1 MAIPS
6 YKLAFDGKDADSDIY
21 EHLVRLEIEED
32 MRKAARILF
41 RLSITLQEDGEWTY
55 LKDERFSLFNKVTVS
70 IGFGEGNATPMF
82 EGYITHLAPHFDP
95 QEELCYLEVRGM
107 DPSCLMNL
115 EEKLVPWS
123 DKSHSA
129 IASEIFGCYN
139 ITPDVESTSA
149 MHVEDGN
156 VLVQR
161 CTDMRFLMQ
170 LAEKNGFDCYV
181 AVDDSGTV
189 KGYFKPY
196 ALDVSPLPPL
206 AVHFENETNVQFID
220 IQASGIQQLS
230 AAGWHVNLE
239 DKSVEQ
245 VQKTDY
251 DQELLGKESLI
262 DIVQSKVDA
271 LCQPAE
277 APARTYR
284 SDLVYLDS
292 AEAESAL
299 QGLQNRNGW
308 FLRARAAVNGES
320 YGTAVRTRRLIPVK
334 GVGTRYSGNYFVSS
348 VKHVIAEG
356 DYVQHI
362 ELIRNGWGV
371 TGDEPFEGGM

>member
-1 MAIPS
+1 MAIPN
-6 YKLAFDGKDADSDIY
+6 YKLAFDGKDAESDIY
-21 EHLVRLEIEED
+21 EHMIRLELEED
-32 MRKAARILF
+32 LRKAARVLF

-55 LKDERFSLFNKVTVS
+55 MKDERFTLFNKVVVS

-82 EGYITHLAPHFDP
+82 EGYITQLAPHFDP

-123 DKSHSA
+123 DKTHSA
-129 IASEIFGCYN
+129 IAAEIFNSYN
-139 ITPDVESTSA
+139 ITPDVEETSG

-170 LAEKNGFDCYV
+170 LAEKNGFDCYI
-181 AVDDSGTV
+181 AVDESGTV
-189 KGYFKPY
+189 KGCFKPY

-220 IQASGIQQLS
+220 IQASGNQPLS
-230 AAGWHVNLE
+230 TAGRHMNLE
-239 DKSVEQ
+239 DKTVEQ
-245 VQKTDY
+245 VEKAEY
-251 DQELLGKESLI
+251 DQKLLGKESLI
-262 DIVQSKVDA
+262 DIVQGKVSA
-271 LCQPAE
+271 LCTPAE
-277 APARTYR
+277 APARIYANEPVFLN
-284 SDLVYLDS
+284 SSEL
-292 AEAESAL
+292 ESAL
-299 QGLQNRNGW
+299 QGRQNRNGW
-308 FLRARAAVNGES
+308 FLRAKATVNGEV
-320 YGTAVRTRRLIPVK
+320 YGTAVRTRQLIPVK
-334 GVGTRYSGNYFVSS
+334 GVGTRYSGNYLVSS

-362 ELIRNGWGV
+362 ELIRNAWGV
-371 TGDEPFEGGM
+371 AGDEPFEGGA